1 MIFIKILNHTIER
14 SELFQKISE
23 KGLVDLEIYDRQE
36 KGFIEVWMTKEE
48 QQKYDRKELTR
59 LILEQKQAGKKC
71 KVAFLL
77 SGEDDLFDCTESLLT
92 MNL

>member
-1 MIFIKILNHTIER
+1 MIFMKILNHTIER

-48 QQKYDRKELTR
+48 QQKYDRKELTH

>member
-1 MIFIKILNHTIER
+1 MIFMKILNHTIER
-14 SELFQKISE
+14 SELFQKIYE
-23 KGLVDLEIYDRQE
+23 KGLVDLEIYNRQE

-48 QQKYDRKELTR
+48 QQEYDRKELAR

-71 KVAFLL
+71 KVAFFL
-77 SGEDDLFDCTESLLT
+77 SGEDNLFDCTESLLT

>member
-1 MIFIKILNHTIER
+1 MKILNHTIER
-14 SELFQKISE
+14 SELFQKIYE

-48 QQKYDRKELTR
+48 QQEYDRKELTR

-77 SGEDDLFDCTESLLT
+77 SGEGDLFDCTESLLT

>member
-1 MIFIKILNHTIER
+1 MIFMKILNHTIER

>member
-1 MIFIKILNHTIER
+1 M
-14 SELFQKISE
+14 
-23 KGLVDLEIYDRQE
+23 EIYDRQE

-77 SGEDDLFDCTESLLT
+77 SGKEDLFECTENLLT